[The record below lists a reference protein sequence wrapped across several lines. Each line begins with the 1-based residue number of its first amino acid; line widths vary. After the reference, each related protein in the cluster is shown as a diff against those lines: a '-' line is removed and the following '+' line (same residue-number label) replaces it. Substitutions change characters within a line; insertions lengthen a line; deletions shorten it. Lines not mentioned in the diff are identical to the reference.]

1 MFTTNLVE
9 FITHQTELHKQAEK
23 YRLVRSLEKIDPVLS
38 RIVNALGRLLI
49 QSGQHLINRVQT
61 AH

>member
-1 MFTTNLVE
+1 MFTTNLME
-9 FITHQTELHKQAEK
+9 FHTRRTELHNQAEY
-23 YRLVRSLEKIDPVLS
+23 YRLVNSLKKPNPVFS

-49 QSGQHLINRVQT
+49 QSGQQLINRVQT